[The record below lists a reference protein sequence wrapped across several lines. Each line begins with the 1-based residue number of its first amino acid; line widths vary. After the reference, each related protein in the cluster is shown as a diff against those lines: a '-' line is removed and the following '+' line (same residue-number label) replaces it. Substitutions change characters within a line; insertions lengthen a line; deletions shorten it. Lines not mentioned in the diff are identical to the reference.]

1 MGNYFTC
8 KYIEPIEKYKTM
20 SDLFWDDAIFPFH
33 QIQHNFSKSLFFLM
47 ACFLI
52 LQYNF
57 CTKKMK
63 KKKTPNKKKSKSR
76 TVSFF
81 LASAVIVSAAVYYT
95 IKEGRR
101 IKEENKLLA
110 YEVW

>member
-1 MGNYFTC
+1 M
-8 KYIEPIEKYKTM
+8 P
-20 SDLFWDDAIFPFH
+20 
-33 QIQHNFSKSLFFLM
+33 
-47 ACFLI
+47 CFLI

-57 CTKKMK
+57 CRKEMK
-63 KKKTPNKKKSKSR
+63 KNKTPIKKNNKSS
-76 TVSFF
+76 TSLVF
-81 LASAVIVSAAVYYT
+81 LASTIIAGAAVYYT

>member
-1 MGNYFTC
+1 MGNYFAS
-8 KYIEPIEKYKTM
+8 KY
-20 SDLFWDDAIFPFH
+20 F
-33 QIQHNFSKSLFFLM
+33 KSLKIAKSSSLHFICKVFEKKNQTNFYNPAFFLR

-52 LQYNF
+52 LQYIF
-57 CTKKMK
+57 CAKKMK
-63 KKKTPNKKKSKSR
+63 KETPNKKKKKS
-76 TVSFF
+76 SAAFF
-81 LASAVIVSAAVYYT
+81 FITSAVVVSAAVYYT